1 MASLDK
7 EVEQL
12 LAFLKTQPLQS
23 AETKPEGQ
31 EKKDQGV
38 DRIYN
43 GETVKDA
50 ENEEIPVQASA
61 EVDSLLSRISSDC
74 SYADW
79 FKVACA
85 LKHEGYTYEVF
96 RDWSATAPNRFDEDA
111 CERTWTSIGTRAGEG
126 PST

>member
-7 EVEQL
+7 EVEKL
-12 LAFLKTQPLQS
+12 LAFLKTQPLVPDS
-23 AETKPEGQ
+23 AEQEGQ
-31 EKKDQGV
+31 IKESSTK
-38 DRIYN
+38 
-43 GETVKDA
+43 ELTVKEV

-85 LKHEGYTYEVF
+85 LKHEGHAM
-96 RDWSATAPNRFDEDA
+96 S
-111 CERTWTSIGTRAGEG
+111 G
-126 PST
+126 